1 MSDSPTVSLRDI
13 KIDVMHEVQDDF
25 KKTVHYLLKS
35 RKKWRKIENYSETI
49 AHILMLFGTIMT
61 FSAGIFD
68 NKILSFIAGGIL
80 SLSAAL
86 LKLAAYCH
94 AECLERNSILNE
106 HLTRINMKSIPL
118 NTPQVSEV

>member
-35 RKKWRKIENYSETI
+35 RKKWRRIENHAETS
-49 AHILMLFGTIMT
+49 AHILMLFGTIST
-61 FSAGIFD
+61 FASGIFD

-86 LKLAAYCH
+86 LKLSQYSKTK
-94 AECLERNSILNE
+94 CLERNNILNE
-106 HLTRINMKSIPL
+106 HLTRIHLKSIPP
-118 NTPQVSEV
+118 NTAQVSEV